1 MKKINKGQFR
11 FILFLSLF
19 LTLSFSCQRVM
30 DDGEEDDVSSS
41 DGTALKIMAR
51 SGGNTSI
58 EYPVYLY
65 AFNEKGD
72 CAAKQ
77 KITSEEVEMNL
88 QLPSGNFKVVALS
101 GVSKGYVMSD
111 NPKISDVITMQE
123 GGNTKKGVMLTTGG
137 LIGNKA
143 SSNTGEKWGLIDKT
157 GKEILKTNYEAMGD
171 LNKKLI
177 YVLKGK
183 KFGFI
188 DSAGNIIVKPTY
200 NFIGSFNNQGIC
212 WVNIGGKYDKK
223 NNMVSKGKFGLINE
237 NGREIIPAKY
247 EDVGNFPVLRDKKTG
262 ALLDE
267 AAFYTK
273 ADQSAF
279 PATKQEI
286 QSLLLPKPH
295 AAESQLPSSRV
306 DYFYFINKKSQ
317 GLVDIHGNTI
327 IPLTANQAILPPSDN
342 MLRLAKVE
350 KKQIAKAYY
359 DLDAEVMVRISSS
372 EKGKFGAFSHNLAP
386 VSLDDE
392 LYFIDKKGNKVIGG
406 LSKAFLSN
414 EGYRVVQK
422 GSAFGAIDSTG
433 AVVIPIEYT
442 NSLTSVNNG
451 RLGVQKNASWFY
463 VDMKGQIVSDKYD
476 RIGNFHQGY
485 ASVCLNKLWGAI
497 DLQNRVVVPLEWQG
511 VAPIVDPKLIW
522 VKKDNL
528 YYLYDGVQKSVR
540 LKQGFANASNFD
552 NEMAYVMSDGKWGII
567 DPDGKVLVPCLF
579 EKEEDMVLAKQYMLA
594 EDKKNLTEVEALR
607 VIARFDPDTNMF
619 KITSVIPDKHWDY

>member
-1 MKKINKGQFR
+1 M
-11 FILFLSLF
+11 
-19 LTLSFSCQRVM
+19 
-30 DDGEEDDVSSS
+30 
-41 DGTALKIMAR
+41 
-51 SGGNTSI
+51 
-58 EYPVYLY
+58 
-65 AFNEKGD
+65 
-72 CAAKQ
+72 
-77 KITSEEVEMNL
+77 
-88 QLPSGNFKVVALS
+88 
-101 GVSKGYVMSD
+101 
-111 NPKISDVITMQE
+111 
-123 GGNTKKGVMLTTGG
+123 
-137 LIGNKA
+137 
-143 SSNTGEKWGLIDKT
+143 
-157 GKEILKTNYEAMGD
+157 
-171 LNKKLI
+171 
-177 YVLKGK
+177 
-183 KFGFI
+183 
-188 DSAGNIIVKPTY
+188 
-200 NFIGSFNNQGIC
+200 
-212 WVNIGGKYDKK
+212 
-223 NNMVSKGKFGLINE
+223 
-237 NGREIIPAKY
+237 
-247 EDVGNFPVLRDKKTG
+247 
-262 ALLDE
+262 
-267 AAFYTK
+267 
-273 ADQSAF
+273 
-279 PATKQEI
+279 
-286 QSLLLPKPH
+286 
-295 AAESQLPSSRV
+295 
-306 DYFYFINKKSQ
+306 
-317 GLVDIHGNTI
+317 VDIHGNTI

-392 LYFIDKKGNKVIGG
+392 LFFIDKKGNKVIGG

-540 LKQGFANASNFD
+540 LKQGFANVSNFD

-594 EDKKNLTEVEALR
+594 EDKKSLTEVEALR

>member
-1 MKKINKGQFR
+1 M
-11 FILFLSLF
+11 
-19 LTLSFSCQRVM
+19 
-30 DDGEEDDVSSS
+30 
-41 DGTALKIMAR
+41 
-51 SGGNTSI
+51 
-58 EYPVYLY
+58 
-65 AFNEKGD
+65 
-72 CAAKQ
+72 
-77 KITSEEVEMNL
+77 
-88 QLPSGNFKVVALS
+88 
-101 GVSKGYVMSD
+101 
-111 NPKISDVITMQE
+111 
-123 GGNTKKGVMLTTGG
+123 
-137 LIGNKA
+137 
-143 SSNTGEKWGLIDKT
+143 
-157 GKEILKTNYEAMGD
+157 
-171 LNKKLI
+171 
-177 YVLKGK
+177 
-183 KFGFI
+183 
-188 DSAGNIIVKPTY
+188 
-200 NFIGSFNNQGIC
+200 
-212 WVNIGGKYDKK
+212 
-223 NNMVSKGKFGLINE
+223 
-237 NGREIIPAKY
+237 
-247 EDVGNFPVLRDKKTG
+247 
-262 ALLDE
+262 
-267 AAFYTK
+267 
-273 ADQSAF
+273 
-279 PATKQEI
+279 
-286 QSLLLPKPH
+286 
-295 AAESQLPSSRV
+295 
-306 DYFYFINKKSQ
+306 
-317 GLVDIHGNTI
+317 
-327 IPLTANQAILPPSDN
+327 
-342 MLRLAKVE
+342 
-350 KKQIAKAYY
+350 
-359 DLDAEVMVRISSS
+359 
-372 EKGKFGAFSHNLAP
+372 
-386 VSLDDE
+386 
-392 LYFIDKKGNKVIGG
+392 IGG

-433 AVVIPIEYT
+433 AVVISIEYT

>member
-1 MKKINKGQFR
+1 MKCNNCGAPIQMNQKFCPNCGSPNVEFKKHIDDMEQYNKKFNSTRSKVIGNSKWFVNY
-11 FILFLSLF
+11 IAPI
-19 LTLSFSCQRVM
+19 
-30 DDGEEDDVSSS
+30 
-41 DGTALKIMAR
+41 TAL
-51 SGGNTSI
+51 
-58 EYPVYLY
+58 
-65 AFNEKGD
+65 
-72 CAAKQ
+72 
-77 KITSEEVEMNL
+77 
-88 QLPSGNFKVVALS
+88 
-101 GVSKGYVMSD
+101 
-111 NPKISDVITMQE
+111 VITM
-123 GGNTKKGVMLTTGG
+123 TALT
-137 LIGNKA
+137 LAIIGKN
-143 SSNTGEKWGLIDKT
+143 S
-157 GKEILKTNYEAMGD
+157 M
-171 LNKKLI
+171 
-177 YVLKGK
+177 
-183 KFGFI
+183 
-188 DSAGNIIVKPTY
+188 
-200 NFIGSFNNQGIC
+200 IG
-212 WVNIGGKYDKK
+212 YDIAKK
-223 NNMVSKGKFGLINE
+223 NQQKYYSSHSDEIQTKLKLLLEAGDYATLYSMDYVGDCSIKDNDDKYAWNDFYNVAGDYVYIRKG
-237 NGREIIPAKY
+237 IISMMERNNSAKY
-247 EDVGNFPVLRDKKTG
+247 EDVGNFPILRDKKTG

-286 QSLLLPKPH
+286 QSLLLPKSH

-317 GLVDIHGNTI
+317 GLVDVHGNTI

-528 YYLYDGVQKSVR
+528 YYLYDGVQKSIR

-567 DPDGKVLVPCLF
+567 DPDGKILVPCLF

-594 EDKKNLTEVEALR
+594 EDKKSLTEVEALR

>member
-1 MKKINKGQFR
+1 MKMWATSLFCEIRKLELCLMR
-11 FILFLSLF
+11 LPFILR
-19 LTLSFSCQRVM
+19 Q
-30 DDGEEDDVSSS
+30 
-41 DGTALKIMAR
+41 
-51 SGGNTSI
+51 TS
-58 EYPVYLY
+58 
-65 AFNEKGD
+65 
-72 CAAKQ
+72 
-77 KITSEEVEMNL
+77 
-88 QLPSGNFKVVALS
+88 
-101 GVSKGYVMSD
+101 
-111 NPKISDVITMQE
+111 
-123 GGNTKKGVMLTTGG
+123 
-137 LIGNKA
+137 
-143 SSNTGEKWGLIDKT
+143 
-157 GKEILKTNYEAMGD
+157 
-171 LNKKLI
+171 
-177 YVLKGK
+177 
-183 KFGFI
+183 
-188 DSAGNIIVKPTY
+188 
-200 NFIGSFNNQGIC
+200 
-212 WVNIGGKYDKK
+212 
-223 NNMVSKGKFGLINE
+223 
-237 NGREIIPAKY
+237 
-247 EDVGNFPVLRDKKTG
+247 
-262 ALLDE
+262 
-267 AAFYTK
+267 
-273 ADQSAF
+273 

-306 DYFYFINKKSQ
+306 DYFYFINKKFQ
-317 GLVDIHGNTI
+317 GLVDVHGNTI

-476 RIGNFHQGY
+476 RIGNFHRGY

-511 VAPIVDPKLIW
+511 VAPIVNPQLIW

-567 DPDGKVLVPCLF
+567 DPDGKILVPCLF

-594 EDKKNLTEVEALR
+594 EDKKSLTEVEALR

>member
-1 MKKINKGQFR
+1 MILNKENMRNKKV
-11 FILFLSLF
+11 ILILCL
-19 LTLSFSCQRVM
+19 LVL
-30 DDGEEDDVSSS
+30 VSSS
-41 DGTALKIMAR
+41 VQAQRLKA
-51 SGGNTSI
+51 
-58 EYPVYLY
+58 VQ
-65 AFNEKGD
+65 NEKGRYGFMTED
-72 CAAKQ
+72 GTVVIKYKYDEATPFKDGIAKIG
-77 KITSEEVEMNL
+77 KDGKYSLINEDGEIITKRKYTYIGEFYNGVC
-88 QLPSGNFKVVALS
+88 PVA
-101 GVSKGYVMSD
+101 
-111 NPKISDVITMQE
+111 E

-157 GKEILKTNYEAMGD
+157 GKEILKTDYEAMGD

-295 AAESQLPSSRV
+295 AAESQLSSSRV

-392 LYFIDKKGNKVIGG
+392 LFFIDKKGNKVIGG

-485 ASVCLNKLWGAI
+485 AIRMPEQIMG
-497 DLQNRVVVPLEWQG
+497 G
-511 VAPIVDPKLIW
+511 
-522 VKKDNL
+522 
-528 YYLYDGVQKSVR
+528 Y
-540 LKQGFANASNFD
+540 
-552 NEMAYVMSDGKWGII
+552 
-567 DPDGKVLVPCLF
+567 
-579 EKEEDMVLAKQYMLA
+579 
-594 EDKKNLTEVEALR
+594 
-607 VIARFDPDTNMF
+607 
-619 KITSVIPDKHWDY
+619 